1 MPSHPTRTTRSRP
14 FIALTAAIALAACA
28 SYAIIVNL
36 VPLMAER
43 GISTQT
49 AAVALGLGGVGQVL
63 GRLGYRAL
71 VRRLSVRARTVVIL
85 AVIAATTT
93 LLGVFASL
101 IALVIV
107 AVLAGFARGI
117 LTLLQAT
124 AVTDRWGPTHYGHL
138 SGVLAAPV
146 TLTTAMGPWIGA
158 ALAGLLGGYAPMFV
172 LLGGIGVLATLISLA
187 SSPTHLPSD
196 RHRPNSVTPQTA
208 AHDPA

>member
-1 MPSHPTRTTRSRP
+1 
-14 FIALTAAIALAACA
+14 
-28 SYAIIVNL
+28 
-36 VPLMAER
+36 MAER

-85 AVIAATTT
+85 AAIAATTT

-107 AVLAGFARGI
+107 AVLAGFARRI